1 MTCIICFAV
10 YSRRGFKMCFIIDT
24 DTHSSNRFS
33 RPFNNIVCCMQECVE
48 CERCCECQYA
58 HTAWL
63 VWSSAMFNAYISRD
77 FSHQS
82 NIFGFFFFFI
92 LFGCSAWMEF
102 PTLPLCIVNKEIK
115 TASNKRFFC
124 AQMIR
129 GCYGNGNKFSPTR
142 IFHIVRMQVFPWF
155 WFVVHKTHNNC
166 SLTLCV

>member
-1 MTCIICFAV
+1 MTLRLTCVFMTCEYILWCLAFRFQIQYFILEFMFDVDVTIDIGYQSLVLVRRKQIRFAHDLHYICFAI

-33 RPFNNIVCCMQECVE
+33 RPFNNIVCCMQEYVV

-82 NIFGFFFFFI
+82 NIFGFFFFYSFW
-92 LFGCSAWMEF
+92 LFC
-102 PTLPLCIVNKEIK
+102 VNGVSYI
-115 TASNKRFFC
+115 APVYR
-124 AQMIR
+124 Q
-129 GCYGNGNKFSPTR
+129 
-142 IFHIVRMQVFPWF
+142 
-155 WFVVHKTHNNC
+155 
-166 SLTLCV
+166 